1 MSMSTETAGHTKAWR
16 ALLPREHG
24 LWGWLLVPLVAAL
37 ALAPGVSV
45 LAAALATV
53 AGFGAAN
60 ALGRRIRLTQPAVLV
75 ALTGAGGAAVLAV
88 VTAAAPLT
96 MGLVLAI
103 SGALGLGARLV
114 ARGRIPRQ
122 RPLELLALAGLAS
135 TAGLIAV
142 GDGAPPDRAAA
153 ALLAVFAWLV
163 LGLWWV
169 GALLARV
176 LKHRPPS
183 RALPWAAAA
192 AVVAS
197 GVVGIAT
204 RYPIVGLLPLSYLGR
219 IVAHRPPAHARE
231 AWRVGV
237 AELAWGV
244 ALALAAGL
252 VNG

>member
-1 MSMSTETAGHTKAWR
+1 MSTDTAGHAKAWR

-24 LWGWLLVPLVAAL
+24 LWGWLLVPLLCAL
-37 ALAPGVSV
+37 ALAPGLAV
-45 LAAALATV
+45 LAAAFASI

-60 ALGRRIRLTQPAVLV
+60 ALGRRHGLAEPAVV
-75 ALTGAGGAAVLAV
+75 TALGIAAAGAALAV
-88 VTAAAPLT
+88 VTAAAPVT
-96 MGLVLAI
+96 MGLILAI
-103 SGALGLGARLV
+103 AGALGLGARVL

-122 RPLELLALAGLAS
+122 RPLELLALAGLTLA
-135 TAGLIAV
+135 AGVIAV
-142 GDGAPPDRAAA
+142 GGGAASAHAAA
-153 ALLAVFAWLV
+153 ALTAVFAWLV

-183 RALPWAAAA
+183 RSLPWIAAF

-197 GVVGIAT
+197 GVVGAAT
-204 RYPIVGLLPLSYLGR
+204 HHPIVGALPLFYLGR
-219 IVAHRPPAHARE
+219 IVAHRPPGHARD

-252 VNG
+252 LNG

>member
-1 MSMSTETAGHTKAWR
+1 MATEKGDHAKAWR

-24 LWGWLLVPLVAAL
+24 LWGWLLVPLLCAI
-37 ALAPGVSV
+37 ALAPG
-45 LAAALATV
+45 LAVFGAALATV

-60 ALGRRIRLTQPAVLV
+60 ALGRSHRLTEPAILT
-75 ALTGAGGAAVLAV
+75 ALGIAAAGAALAV
-88 VTAAAPLT
+88 VTAVVPVT

-103 SGALGLGARLV
+103 AGALGLGARML

-122 RPLELLALAGLAS
+122 RPLELLALTGLSVSA
-135 TAGLIAV
+135 AIIAV
-142 GDGAPPDRAAA
+142 GDGAAPARAAA
-153 ALLAVFAWLV
+153 ALTAVLAWLV

-183 RALPWAAAA
+183 ASLPWVAAS
-192 AVVAS
+192 AVVSS
-197 GVVGIAT
+197 GVVGVAT
-204 RYPIVGLLPLSYLGR
+204 QHPIVGALPILYMGR
-219 IVAHRPPAHARE
+219 IVAHRPPAHARD